1 MPGQKDGW
9 RDRQTL
15 FFRTLPATAGGSNK
29 SSRMWYSDMDK
40 EVAALHETSL
50 SLKRSSASFN
60 AFYFRFT
67 GAIYEIFLA
76 PSRTYSECDGTIL
89 TGVINLNGKHRR
101 GKRVFQ
107 QPAIVCIGVSNPSSP
122 ASPLFSL
129 QTVQATILR

>member
-50 SLKRSSASFN
+50 SLKHPKLRTNTYQGNVSFN
-60 AFYFRFT
+60 
-67 GAIYEIFLA
+67 
-76 PSRTYSECDGTIL
+76 
-89 TGVINLNGKHRR
+89 
-101 GKRVFQ
+101 Q
-107 QPAIVCIGVSNPSSP
+107 CI
-122 ASPLFSL
+122 LFS
-129 QTVQATILR
+129 IYCRYI